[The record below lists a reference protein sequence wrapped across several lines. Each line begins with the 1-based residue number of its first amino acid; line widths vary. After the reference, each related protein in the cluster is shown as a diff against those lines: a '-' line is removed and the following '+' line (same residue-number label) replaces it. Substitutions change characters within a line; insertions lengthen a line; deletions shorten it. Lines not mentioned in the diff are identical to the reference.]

1 MVAYLG
7 RRLADLVVTVWG
19 ISTIL
24 FVVLRL
30 SGEPVALM
38 VTETTTPEQVAE
50 IRHLLGFDEPLWKQY
65 VRFLAQAATGDFG
78 QSLRYFKPAT
88 ALVLETLPATLG
100 LTGAALAASAA
111 VSLPLGILAAFRR
124 GSWVDWLVGLFTVLG
139 QAVPFYWLGIIL
151 MVVFAVWLRLLPSG
165 GSGGPAHLV
174 LPAATLAAYSASRL
188 TQLVRAGVAEV
199 LHEDYIRTA
208 RAKGLPERLVLLRH
222 ALKNALIPTVTVAG
236 LQLGYLLGGSVVVE
250 TVFAWPGL
258 GRLMVESVQF
268 RDYTM
273 VQGVVLVYAVGSLAV
288 NLLVDLIYSA
298 LDPRIRYA

>member
-208 RAKGLPERLVLLRH
+208 RAEGLPERLVLLRH